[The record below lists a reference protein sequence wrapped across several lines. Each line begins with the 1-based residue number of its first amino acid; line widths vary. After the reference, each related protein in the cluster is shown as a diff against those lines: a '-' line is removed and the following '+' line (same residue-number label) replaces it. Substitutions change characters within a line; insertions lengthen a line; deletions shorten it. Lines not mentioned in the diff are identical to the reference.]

1 MASDPELRPPGGQGN
16 LKKRWAFITVA
27 KGEVLRS
34 RNRFRPR
41 NLLMAVALSAFLALP
56 ASVRPTAELYTLSV
70 EGNSDLAAA
79 ATTDGRFLLVSG
91 DADVSVRG
99 DAVGRASTD
108 KGQAALQA
116 LAQAARVHKVA
127 LLRATGDPRA
137 FPVEVEA
144 HFLERAP
151 PALVAAGAAP
161 APTPPPAP
169 TPGAPLPRLERGAAP
184 GLLPPPKFVATPA
197 ELQSPLPFGAMLLS
211 FLFLFPGYFAAQLGS
226 SAVFAEKVR
235 RQGEPLFVAPIGPGH
250 LMAGKLLPLGL
261 AAAGLMAVEAAGLF
275 RNLDALPALG
285 LVLPLLAFLLAAS
298 LLAGVLAR
306 SHPELTGLT
315 LMLTVAGSVLLLV
328 PTLFL
333 DVHPAAAASPFSPV
347 VRLLEGTPPT
357 PGEVA
362 APVLLLGALTASLL
376 LLARP
381 LLEPELF
388 FARLAPSKRL
398 GGALRSY
405 LGRGGLT
412 RFAGVGLLIAPLFA
426 WPTLGF
432 GPLLAVAPPL
442 LFLASTLEEVAKG
455 APVAASGSGGLRAG
469 LRGAASGLGFG
480 AGAALLLFPM
490 VPPALGPYLLAL
502 PLFHIVTGGLMGFG
516 LGGLGSRALLP
527 MALGLAALRTV
538 LIFGG
543 GLRV

>member
-1 MASDPELRPPGGQGN
+1 MAHPVLT
-16 LKKRWAFITVA
+16 IA

-41 NLLMAVALSAFLALP
+41 NILVAIALSALLAVP

-70 EGNSDLAAA
+70 EGNPDLASAAA
-79 ATTDGRFLLVSG
+79 ADGRFALG
-91 DADVSVRG
+91 TGEADVTVRG
-99 DAVGRASTD
+99 GEITQTPTD

-116 LAQAARVHKVA
+116 LVQAARVHKIGV
-127 LLRATGDPRA
+127 LRATGDARA
-137 FPVEVEA
+137 FPVEVEV
-144 HFLERAP
+144 HFLERAA
-151 PALVAAGAAP
+151 PALAGGGAAATPTPVP
-161 APTPPPAP
+161 APTLP
-169 TPGAPLPRLERGAAP
+169 PRLQQGSAP
-184 GLLPPPKFVATPA
+184 SLLPPAKFVATPA
-197 ELQSPLPFGAMLLS
+197 ELQPPLPFGAMLLS

-235 RQGEPLFVAPIGPGH
+235 RQGEPLFVAPLKPWH

-261 AAAGLMAVEAAGLF
+261 AAAGLMAVESAGLF
-275 RNLDALPALG
+275 RSPVAIPAFG

-333 DVHPAAAASPFSPV
+333 DVSPAAAASPFSPV
-347 VRLLEGTPPT
+347 VRLLEGTSPSV
-357 PGEVA
+357 GEVL
-362 APVLLLGALTASLL
+362 APLLLLGALTASLL

-398 GGALRSY
+398 GEALRRC
-405 LGRGGLT
+405 LGDGSAG
-412 RFAGVGLLIAPLFA
+412 RFAAAGLLLAPPAF
-426 WPTLGF
+426 WPFLGF

-442 LFLASTLEEVAKG
+442 LFAALLLMEVAKG
-455 APVAASGSGGLRAG
+455 APVVASGSRGLAAA
-469 LRGAASGLGFG
+469 LRGTATGLGLG
-480 AGAALLLFPM
+480 LGAALLALPFYPD
-490 VPPALGPYLLAL
+490 PALATAALAFFLAL
-502 PLFHIVTGGLMGFG
+502 HGATGGLLG
-516 LGGLGSRALLP
+516 LGLGALGRRGLLP
-527 MALGLAALRTV
+527 LALASAGVQWAAAQAV
-538 LIFGG
+538 LGAVRG
-543 GLRV
+543 GLHV